1 MLSHEGIL
9 ALQRGEDVNNC
20 QAVVLINSLD
30 LYSESVVPM
39 NRRVSKSSRSAYI
52 TNDSSVDTEETE
64 RGSHYV
70 LQVGSER
77 QKVHYADVVS
87 ILKTRDE

>member
-1 MLSHEGIL
+1 MSEHTVSGRVPVKGDLLEFFDGEGF
-9 ALQRGEDVNNC
+9 
-20 QAVVLINSLD
+20 
-30 LYSESVVPM
+30 
-39 NRRVSKSSRSAYI
+39 VSGKLL
-52 TNDSSVDTEETE
+52 DTEETE

-77 QKVHYADVVS
+77 QKVHYSDVVS